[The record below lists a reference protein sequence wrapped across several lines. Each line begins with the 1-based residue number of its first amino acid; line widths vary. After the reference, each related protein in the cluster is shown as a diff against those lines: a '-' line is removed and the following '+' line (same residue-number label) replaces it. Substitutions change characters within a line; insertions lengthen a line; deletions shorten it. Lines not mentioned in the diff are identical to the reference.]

1 VIRVVIDPG
10 VLVAAALTPQGL
22 CGQLV
27 QAVLDAKCHLLFCP
41 ALLAELNEV
50 LLRPKFRRYLT
61 VEQAE
66 R

>member
-1 VIRVVIDPG
+1 MIRVVIDPG

-27 QAVLDAKCHLLFCP
+27 QAVLDTKCHLLICP

-50 LLRPKFRRYLT
+50 LL
-61 VEQAE
+61 
-66 R
+66 